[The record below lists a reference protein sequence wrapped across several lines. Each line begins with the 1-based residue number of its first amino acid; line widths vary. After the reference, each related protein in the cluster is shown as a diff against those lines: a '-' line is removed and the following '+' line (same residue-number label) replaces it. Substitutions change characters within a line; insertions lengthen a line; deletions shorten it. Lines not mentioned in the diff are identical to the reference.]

1 MIVMFV
7 SLIVFYFIFTFDFY
21 FAIII
26 LWSIKTL
33 KARTERSDFK
43 LRRSGTKIS
52 HIFLVCN
59 VLIDNTDNLRAYI
72 LYDQVKKNQ
81 IGIYIFKKFSLMFHM
96 VYGGGKHCRK
106 NVHIFSVMPDTFLSQ
121 KSILLLKL

>member
-1 MIVMFV
+1 MFV

-72 LYDQVKKNQ
+72 LYDQVKKKSDRD
-81 IGIYIFKKFSLMFHM
+81 IHFKKVFFDVS
-96 VYGGGKHCRK
+96 YGLWRWQ
-106 NVHIFSVMPDTFLSQ
+106 TLQ
-121 KSILLLKL
+121 KKCTYFFCNARYLFITKEHFIA